1 MPRPAAFLHK
11 DISSSGPS
19 VFVIVMG
26 ALTRLPGDRRT
37 GLPEQLF
44 TLLIDAQHRL
54 LRIVRSCIQP
64 QQRVYILSRYSAV
77 IRPMH
82 RISLRQGLRSLF
94 LTSGAPSPD

>member
-26 ALTRLPGDRRT
+26 ALARLPGDRRT

-54 LRIVRSCIQP
+54 LRIVRSSIQP
-64 QQRVYILSRYSAV
+64 QQRVHLVAILRCDPAEMY
-77 IRPMH
+77 

>member
-26 ALTRLPGDRRT
+26 ALARLPGDRRT

-54 LRIVRSCIQP
+54 LRIVRSSIQP
-64 QQRVYILSRYSAV
+64 QQRVYLVAILRCDPAEMY
-77 IRPMH
+77 RC
-82 RISLRQGLRSLF
+82 LLY
-94 LTSGAPSPD
+94 TSDAADEEDSVDLG